1 MGNTIVIF
9 LTARISTEFIAAA
22 GNTCLS
28 ISRKRKSTSLNYPEF
43 SKKFS

>member
-1 MGNTIVIF
+1 MGNTIGIF

-28 ISRKRKSTSLNYPEF
+28 ISRKRKSTV
-43 SKKFS
+43 